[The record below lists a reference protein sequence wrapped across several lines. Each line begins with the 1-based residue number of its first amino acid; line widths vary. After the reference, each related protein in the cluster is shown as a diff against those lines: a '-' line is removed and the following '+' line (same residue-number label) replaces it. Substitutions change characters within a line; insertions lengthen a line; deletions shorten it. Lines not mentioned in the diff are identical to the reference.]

1 MTEEVAF
8 IGGGNMAY
16 ALATGLLGT
25 ESPPSIIVAD
35 PISTQ
40 LERFAGSDVR
50 TTADNRKA
58 VAGADVIILAVKPQ
72 IIRSVVL
79 EIAPLV
85 KTQLVLSIAAGVPL
99 RALDNWLGETVS
111 IVRCM
116 PNTPALVG
124 AGISGLVR
132 NTRTNDAEAELA
144 RRILGCAGEVIWFEK
159 DADLDA
165 VTAISG
171 SGPAYI
177 FYLMEAMIK
186 AASELGLTDE
196 IARRL
201 TLNTTLGAAQMA
213 IISNDDPGILRR
225 NVTSRGGTTQ
235 RAVTV
240 LDGEDMQGILVR
252 AIHKAHERSVE
263 LSLEADRD
271 DDA

>member
-50 TTADNRKA
+50 TTADNREA

-132 NTRTNDAEAELA
+132 NTRTSDAEAELA

-263 LSLEADRD
+263 LSLEADLD